1 MYIYPNAGGPI
12 APDST
17 TGGSQPNAAPGSTVP
32 APVAPAPTPVPS
44 DSVDISDAGRAL
56 AARNGQSGTTS
67 GSLDPARAAQIRDRV
82 LNGAYD
88 TLEVVD
94 AVARRVLSSGD
105 L

>member
-1 MYIYPNAGGPI
+1 MYIYTNAGGSI
-12 APDST
+12 RPDGT
-17 TGGSQPNAAPGSTVP
+17 TPTSQPNPVNDQPSSSPGSASTP
-32 APVAPAPTPVPS
+32 AGPS

-56 AARNGQSGTTS
+56 AARGGQAAPRS
-67 GSLDPARAAQIRDRV
+67 GSLDPARAAQIRQRV
-82 LNGAYD
+82 LGGAYD